1 MAQRRPDTGRETFVY
16 ITSNKGHRLYT
27 GMTVDLVQRVRQHKD
42 GSYPNGFTARYRF
55 DRLVYFETLP
65 SFAEAVAR
73 EKRIKGWTRA
83 KRVALIQEKNPRW
96 KDLGANFDD
105 LAMAR

>member
-1 MAQRRPDTGRETFVY
+1 MAD
-16 ITSNKGHRLYT
+16 
-27 GMTVDLVQRVRQHKD
+27 DLVQRVRQHKD
-42 GSYPNGFTARYRF
+42 GTYPNSFTARYRF
-55 DRLVYFETLP
+55 DRLVYFEALP

-73 EKRIKGWTRA
+73 EKMIKAWTRA

-105 LAMAR
+105 LLMPR

>member
-1 MAQRRPDTGRETFVY
+1 M
-16 ITSNKGHRLYT
+16 SNKGHRLYT
-27 GMTVDLVQRVRQHKD
+27 GMTVDLVQRVRHHKD
-42 GSYPNGFTARYRF
+42 GSYPSGFTARYRF
-55 DRLVYFETLP
+55 DRLVYLEALP

-96 KDLGANFDD
+96 KDLSANFDD
-105 LAMAR
+105 LALAR